1 MGLPGS
7 DCAADFAD
15 GVRMKPL
22 TSKEYPSTH
31 LMNPAKDYVHSS
43 RTDIRATF
51 ARIRAEQ
58 AQQVKQP
65 AKIRRIR

>member
-1 MGLPGS
+1 MKTPQSKDLP
-7 DCAADFAD
+7 
-15 GVRMKPL
+15 V
-22 TSKEYPSTH
+22 TH
-31 LMNPAKDYVHSS
+31 MSNPARPWVKSVD
-43 RTDIRATF
+43 TDIRATF